1 MAEYSS
7 VKINGINLAF
17 RREGNGEPIL
27 LIHGISSNSF
37 IWNDITSHLS
47 NKYDLIAVDLLGCG
61 RSDKKTDISYSIK
74 SQAQLLSQFINKLGL
89 DKVHLI
95 GHDVGGGIGQ
105 IMAVKNSELFYS
117 LTIIN
122 TIAYDYWPVQP
133 IITMRTPIIRQI
145 ALSTLDFGAL
155 KIIIKRGFYYKEKVT
170 KELMNQF
177 WQQMN
182 SRESRKAFL
191 HFAKS
196 LNNKNLLEISDDLKK
211 INFPVLIIR
220 GDADVYLDKTPSL
233 RLHEDIPNSI
243 LKIIPTAGHF
253 AQIDEPDII
262 AEFVSDFISGNLNN

>member
-1 MAEYSS
+1 LAEYSS
-7 VKINGINLAF
+7 VKINGINIAF
-17 RREGNGEPIL
+17 RREGSGQPIL

-37 IWNDITSHLS
+37 IWNDIISNLS
-47 NKYDLIAVDLLGCG
+47 NNYDLIAVDLLGCG
-61 RSDKKTDISYSIK
+61 QTDKANNISYSIK
-74 SQAQLLSQFINKLGL
+74 SQALLLTQFINKLGL

-95 GHDVGGGIGQ
+95 GHDVGGGIAQ
-105 IMAVKNSELFYS
+105 IMTVRNPELFYS
-117 LTIIN
+117 LTMIN

-145 ALSTLDFGAL
+145 ALSTLDFGAYKL
-155 KIIIKRGFYYKEKVT
+155 IIKRAFYYKEKVT
-170 KELMNQF
+170 KELMDQF

-182 SRESRKAFL
+182 SRESRKVFL
-191 HFAKS
+191 RFAKA

-233 RLHEDIPNSI
+233 RLHENIPTST
-243 LKIIPTAGHF
+243 LKIISTAGHF

-262 AEFVSDFISGNLNN
+262 AEFVSDLISGNLNN